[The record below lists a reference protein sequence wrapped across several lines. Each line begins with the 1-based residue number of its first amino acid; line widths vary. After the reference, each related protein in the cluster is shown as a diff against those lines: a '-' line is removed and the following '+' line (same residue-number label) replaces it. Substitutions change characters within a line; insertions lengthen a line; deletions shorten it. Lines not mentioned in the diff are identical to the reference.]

1 MRNLIDSSVLIAA
14 MIGSE
19 EHHQRCLDLIL
30 KAAKSAPLNIYQHG
44 IAETFSTLTGGK
56 KSFQLQASFVADVL
70 ENDFIPKLNVVP
82 LPISEML
89 RAMREAQGRGVRGGG
104 IYDYLHLVA
113 ARKAKARRMYTLNLS
128 NFRAWHR
135 AGDPEIVH
143 PGH

>member
-1 MRNLIDSSVLIAA
+1 

-19 EHHQRCLDLIL
+19 QHHQRCLDLIL
-30 KAAKSAPLNIYQHG
+30 KASKSTLLNIYLHG

-70 ENDFIPKLNVVP
+70 ENDFVPRLNIVTLAIPDL
-82 LPISEML
+82 L
-89 RAMREAQGRGVRGGG
+89 RAMREAQARGVRGGG

-113 ARKAKARRMYTLNLS
+113 ARKAKARFIYTLNIS
-128 NFRAWHR
+128 NFRACYR

-143 PGH
+143 PDD